1 MKKGEMLSKAIVIA
15 TNAHAGQFDRGGNP
29 YILHPLKV
37 MHYLKT
43 NDEELQCI
51 AVLHDTIEDSD
62 VTYKDLVNAGMSVRV
77 IAGVKALTKVPGQTY
92 DEYKQEVFGNTDA
105 MRVKKEDLRHNTDI
119 RRLKGVTE
127 KDIVRMVKYQTFY
140 MEIQQKLA
148 S

>member
-92 DEYKQEVFGNTDA
+92 DEYKQEVFSNNDA
-105 MRVKKEDLRHNTDI
+105 MLVKKEDLRHNTDI

>member
-29 YILHPLKV
+29 YIMHPLKV
-37 MHYLKT
+37 LHYLKT

-62 VTYKDLVNAGMSVRV
+62 VSYKDLVNAGMSVRV

-105 MRVKKEDLRHNTDI
+105 MLVKKEDLRHNTDI

-127 KDIVRMVKYQTFY
+127 KDIARMVKYQTFY